1 MMNPSDVFQQWVNT
15 ALASVLPGSTLP
27 DNPDLSRL
35 QQQTEF
41 LWTVLNNSHHA
52 NIACL
57 DRDYRYLFF
66 NHVHQQSMKMAW
78 NAEIE
83 FGQKILDYVTDQ
95 QDYVYVQDKFDRTL
109 AGETVIDVRAYG
121 DDSLN
126 RSFYEFVFTPM
137 KNDQQEVIGL
147 TIYATDVTHTKM
159 AAESLKQAH
168 DELEK
173 RVAER
178 TAELQRTNE
187 KLLKQIA
194 ERGQFEQAVRE
205 SEERFRSTF
214 EQSSTAVAL
223 TDQTL
228 CIQYVNLAFCQLTG
242 YEIEELTGQSL
253 QKLLGIPEAEMDPF
267 WQQSPLDSG
276 RVWQMETTVERKD
289 GRSNDV
295 SMSVTAVYDSNDNL
309 LEYVVHLQ
317 NVSLRRHLERAQQQF
332 ITNTSHELRTPL
344 TNMRLYL
351 QLLEKRPENQAKY
364 LRVLDREVGRL
375 QTLLGDIMEITALTA
390 SGGATS
396 WQSVSPAL
404 ILESAVNPYRRLAAA
419 KDVRL
424 TMLPVE
430 EGLPPVSGDP
440 ARLTQAMGELVE
452 NALNF
457 TPAGGRVV
465 AGVGTVEKDGR
476 SWISLSVRD
485 SGPGIPAD
493 EQPYVFERFFRGAMS
508 ESGSIPG
515 TGLGLSIAQAIVKA
529 HGGRMIVESLIGK
542 GSAFTI
548 LIPNS
553 R

>member
-1 MMNPSDVFQQWVNT
+1 
-15 ALASVLPGSTLP
+15 
-27 DNPDLSRL
+27 
-35 QQQTEF
+35 
-41 LWTVLNNSHHA
+41 
-52 NIACL
+52 
-57 DRDYRYLFF
+57 
-66 NHVHQQSMKMAW
+66 
-78 NAEIE
+78 
-83 FGQKILDYVTDQ
+83 
-95 QDYVYVQDKFDRTL
+95 
-109 AGETVIDVRAYG
+109 
-121 DDSLN
+121 
-126 RSFYEFVFTPM
+126 
-137 KNDQQEVIGL
+137 
-147 TIYATDVTHTKM
+147 
-159 AAESLKQAH
+159 
-168 DELEK
+168 
-173 RVAER
+173 
-178 TAELQRTNE
+178 
-187 KLLKQIA
+187 
-194 ERGQFEQAVRE
+194 
-205 SEERFRSTF
+205 
-214 EQSSTAVAL
+214 
-223 TDQTL
+223 
-228 CIQYVNLAFCQLTG
+228 
-242 YEIEELTGQSL
+242 
-253 QKLLGIPEAEMDPF
+253 
-267 WQQSPLDSG
+267 
-276 RVWQMETTVERKD
+276 
-289 GRSNDV
+289 
-295 SMSVTAVYDSNDNL
+295 
-309 LEYVVHLQ
+309 
-317 NVSLRRHLERAQQQF
+317 
-332 ITNTSHELRTPL
+332 
-344 TNMRLYL
+344 
-351 QLLEKRPENQAKY
+351 
-364 LRVLDREVGRL
+364 
-375 QTLLGDIMEITALTA
+375 MEITALTA

-515 TGLGLSIAQAIVKA
+515 TGLGLSITQAIVKA